1 MNEKDIAEKA
11 AKAKAARSGW
21 AADMVSRVVAAGES
35 LIAKRA
41 QVKTASAPERTTPFA
56 SKQAES
62 VSRIDQGQGGSRDI
76 AQVAGQDRERQISEV
91 VGRARQMLEKK
102 LGAMTISGSRI
113 HYMKADI
120 SRWDDHTGQPQ
131 TGRVAFQIP
140 FYGPQGDPRTIYA
153 AVDLVLGGLM
163 EPKTFT
169 DGMNNIYAF
178 NMSGLKEMFQGQDF
192 EVVMQPKVVPEI
204 KYTTPDFHAPDGMG
218 GAVAAKD
225 GPLLFRKASPDM
237 TRQASGEKPTIA
249 RQGLVRSISKEAAQI
264 AAPISPLQAKNP
276 KGAERREPG
285 TMSSTTNTGVN
296 SESNT
301 GYPSGDQT
309 SSHATLASAEV
320 REINWDGSIR
330 STAKGLDLKSAT
342 DLARTIT
349 YGGHDYVVEIWDGG
363 KMVER
368 VANALKGRAGAKLRF
383 ATSVRVLEAG
393 KGKHEPAPK
402 GKQAYDHVG
411 AIMAFEGGELDEAGT
426 IELFQY
432 LVDTGLAWQLQGSY
446 GRGAKQLLDQ
456 GLIQPANSSRSDA
469 YGNTVPGVPRDDAGL
484 HPDSPSLEDEGK
496 GLGSYE
502 SKARGVVK
510 IAGLSKVID
519 SLNMLDQRM
528 ISFRDLVLMSKQHGQ
543 QSDLSFESAS
553 KELAK
558 AGIILFRTAG
568 TEVSN
573 LGYRLAH
580 AQRTRLAAPPAAP
593 APETLLPGANADQ
606 TPEGAQPAAP
616 AAPAAAPSADMGTPQ
631 IAPPAGLDPIAF
643 REFQALMDQ
652 YNNEWQ
658 TVHQREMNNI
668 KNGNAPH
675 MGIDYTDL
683 QLLYDK
689 ISAFQEKAKAG
700 KTEEMAGAPAD
711 LAAEPGVKPADVPAE
726 TTQAPNNQGS
736 TLMPEKGK
744 GLAGVAP
751 KMTREALE
759 QALDMKDKG
768 AKIEDT
774 DLEKKQAAKAKEKCA
789 KCGKEIGETIV
800 AKGGKVYCS
809 ESCAFGKS
817 AALSVDPELQAKIT
831 ENGGDPNNMQDP
843 KTQQVL
849 ELYNKT
855 ASHSQKFPEVCKN
868 CKSLVVPVG
877 YSPLREFKHTRL
889 PFCGAEKREGVGF
902 LAAYFRDCVGYDPIV
917 KDIPQKVE
925 SKAPASDQTKA
936 DEKKVNISTMKKAE
950 ALPSA
955 APDAVKE
962 KASQTGSG
970 LDIREWCEKNGHY
983 APAGEVHPTHDWCTL
998 WNTAVENL
1006 VKLPSGAVV
1015 PKSTA
1020 GQSSET
1026 HGEGG
1031 PHQFGNTPNQNI

>member
-41 QVKTASAPERTTPFA
+41 QVKTASVPERKTPFA
-56 SKQAES
+56 THHAES
-62 VSRIDQGQGGSRDI
+62 VSRIDQGQGGARDI
-76 AQVAGQDRERQISEV
+76 NQIAAQDRDRQISEV
-91 VGRARQMLEKK
+91 VGRARKLLEQK

-169 DGMNNIYAF
+169 DGMNNSYAF
-178 NMSGLKEMFQGQDF
+178 NMAGLKEMFQGQDF

-204 KYTTPDFHAPDGMG
+204 KYTGPEFHAPDGMG

-225 GPLLFRKASPDM
+225 GPLLFRKASGEI
-237 TRQASGEKPTIA
+237 TRQASGEKPMIA
-249 RQGLVRSISKEAAQI
+249 REGLVRSLSKEAAQI

-330 STAKGLDLKSAT
+330 STAKSLDLKSAT

-349 YGGHDYVVEIWDGG
+349 YGGHDFVVEIWNEG
-363 KMVER
+363 KLVER
-368 VANALKGRAGAKLRF
+368 VANALNGKAGAKMRF
-383 ATSVRVLEAG
+383 ATAVRVLEAG
-393 KGKHEPAPK
+393 KGKHQPS
-402 GKQAYDHVG
+402 KQAYDHVG

-484 HPDSPSLEDEGK
+484 TPDSPSLEDEGK

-502 SKARGVVK
+502 SAARGVVK

-519 SLNMLDQRM
+519 ALTMIDQRM

-580 AQRTRLAAPPAAP
+580 AQRTRLAAPPVAD
-593 APETLLPGANADQ
+593 PETILPTSPDQ
-606 TPEGAQPAAP
+606 GAQGQQP

-700 KTEEMAGAPAD
+700 KTEEMAAAPAD
-711 LAAEPGVKPADVPAE
+711 LAAEPPVKPAEVPAE

-744 GLAGVAP
+744 GLAGIAP

-759 QALDMKDKG
+759 QAQDMKEKG
-768 AKIEDT
+768 AEISDS
-774 DLEKKQAAKAKEKCA
+774 DLNEKQAAKEEKCA
-789 KCGKEIGETIV
+789 KCGANIGETIV

-809 ESCAFGKS
+809 EDCAFGKS
-817 AALSVDPELQAKIT
+817 AGAYDMEPEAKNQMIT
-831 ENGGDPNNMQDP
+831 MGLDPNNQE
-843 KTQQVL
+843 QVKDFMGTFKKL
-849 ELYNKT
+849 
-855 ASHSQKFPEVCKN
+855 SSQSLKFPEVCKN

-925 SKAPASDQTKA
+925 SKAPESDQTKA
-936 DEKKVNISTMKKAE
+936 DEKKVNVSTMKKAE

-962 KASQTGSG
+962 KGSQTGVG
-970 LDIREWCEKNGHY
+970 LDIREWCEKAGHY